1 MNHAKIYG
9 ILCAAS
15 WQRKEKKMI
24 SQNIQHSDA
33 SERRTYLVEDI
44 EKILRIGR
52 SSAYELVKQGHFK
65 TVRIGTAIRVS
76 KKSFDEWL
84 DSQEASS

>member
-1 MNHAKIYG
+1 MPKAYG
-9 ILCAAS
+9 ISCAAS
-15 WQRKEKKMI
+15 WQRKGRKMI
-24 SQNIQHSDA
+24 SQNTQHSDA
-33 SERRTYLVEDI
+33 SEKRTYLVEDI
-44 EKILRIGR
+44 EKILGIGR

>member
-1 MNHAKIYG
+1 
-9 ILCAAS
+9 
-15 WQRKEKKMI
+15 MI